1 MHQFWRHQTV
11 FGVLGF
17 LLTRSSLA
25 VAFTP
30 VQSVPSQSQTP
41 GSSKARRNDSTGV
54 VAKLSPEEIEEWELN
69 DRYQSIAE
77 QQKNGTC
84 IGEVIKGY
92 KSDVIPRAGNLRGSK
107 A

>member
-30 VQSVPSQSQTP
+30 VQSV
-41 GSSKARRNDSTGV
+41 GV